1 MTTKEMAE
9 IIGISRI
16 TLSKYLNGKGGI
28 SQKSI
33 DKIERCIKQYNFAP
47 NTHARSLAGK
57 QEQIISFVSTFS
69 GVTDGV
75 SRISSHFATLFTNY
89 ILVEAKKFG
98 LKVLVTI
105 TDSQHAIGE
114 LEQLFS
120 SSLIRGAV
128 IFGLESG
135 SEGFERI
142 NSRGYPVVLVNQE
155 EQSPSPNISLVN
167 MDDRKCAYD
176 TVMRLVN
183 EGHTRLM
190 YIGSSL
196 KRLPAQR
203 RQRGVAH
210 ALNEL
215 QGQGISCILGNA
227 DFKEDL
233 AYEYVHTY
241 FSEHEEH
248 PTAII
253 AANDLTAIGAINA
266 LKALR
271 IKVPGQVSVIGFDD
285 IAVSAYFSPPI
296 TTFRA
301 DYEMMA
307 QQTIKEL
314 VALIDGDHAGT
325 VIEIPMEMVE
335 RSSSQALR

>member
-33 DKIERCIKQYNFAP
+33 DRIERYLKEYNFAP

-89 ILVEAKKFG
+89 ILVEAKKFD

-105 TDSQHAIGE
+105 TDSEHAIGE
-114 LEQLFS
+114 LEQLFA

-128 IFGLESG
+128 VFGLESG

-155 EQSPSPNISLVN
+155 ETSPAPNISLVN
-167 MDDRKCAYD
+167 MDDEQCAYD
-176 TVMRLVN
+176 AVIRLAK
-183 EGHTRLM
+183 EGHKRLM

-203 RQRGVAH
+203 RQKGVQQ
-210 ALNEL
+210 ALEEL
-215 QGQGISCILGNA
+215 QGQGVTCVFGNA

-233 AYEYVHTY
+233 AYEYVHSY
-241 FSEHEEH
+241 YSSENEL
-248 PTAII
+248 PTAIV

-266 LKALR
+266 LKALQIR
-271 IKVPGQVSVIGFDD
+271 VPDQVSVIGFDD

-296 TTFRA
+296 TTFRT

-314 VALIDGDHAGT
+314 VALIDGEHTGS
-325 VIEIPMEMVE
+325 VIEIPMELVE
-335 RSSSQALR
+335 RSSARVLQ

>member
-1 MTTKEMAE
+1 MTTTEMAE

-33 DKIERCIKQYNFAP
+33 DKIERYIKEYNFTP

-142 NSRGYPVVLVNQE
+142 NSCGYPVVLVNQE

-167 MDDRKCAYD
+167 MDDQKCAYD
-176 TVMRLVN
+176 TVMRLVD

-196 KRLPAQR
+196 KRLPALR
-203 RQRGVAH
+203 RQWGVNQ
-210 ALNEL
+210 ALEDL
-215 QGQGISCILGNA
+215 HGEDVTCILGNA

-253 AANDLTAIGAINA
+253 AANDLTAIGLLAA
-266 LKALR
+266 FR
-271 IKVPGQVSVIGFDD
+271 EGRVSVPGDVAVVGFDD
-285 IAVSAYFSPPI
+285 IPPVRYLDPPLTTVRQPLEELGERAVEVLLAAIAGGAPTVHALTP
-296 TTFRA
+296 
-301 DYEMMA
+301 
-307 QQTIKEL
+307 EL
-314 VALIDGDHAGT
+314 IVRGST
-325 VIEIPMEMVE
+325 
-335 RSSSQALR
+335 R